1 MAPPDSPPTVTPT
14 ATRPASTIPPVN
26 GSSKA
31 SRPKDKSLPELGREL
46 VDLTVTYAKQE
57 TIEPLKALGPR
68 VGLGVLGSALAS
80 VGLVFVLVGVLRLV
94 QVEARLRGL
103 WSFLPYLVAVA
114 VAGGVA
120 GLALKQ
126 ISSKR

>member
-1 MAPPDSPPTVTPT
+1 M
-14 ATRPASTIPPVN
+14 
-26 GSSKA
+26 
-31 SRPKDKSLPELGREL
+31 
-46 VDLTVTYAKQE
+46 
-57 TIEPLKALGPR
+57 
-68 VGLGVLGSALAS
+68 
-80 VGLVFVLVGVLRLV
+80 FVLVGVLRLV

-120 GLALKQ
+120 SLALKQ